1 MKNAAFILSMLLLL
15 GACKEKTEEPP
26 VQESFQG
33 LKFSS
38 PGSLTINMVHKF
50 NAAALKQN
58 IDYITAAGDTISI
71 EQLRYYFSNV
81 QLKNETGTWVNLGNY
96 HLIDIENL
104 TSGNMNITNVPAGT
118 YSRIRFFIGVDSTAN
133 SSGAQEG
140 ALNPAN
146 DMFWSWNTG
155 YIFFRLKGKFNG
167 NNALSLDI
175 GGLANLSVVECDL
188 SLFRQQAKA
197 IAINTE
203 FNLADV
209 FTTPTNYSLRTMPAM
224 IHSASS
230 EGAPVLRD
238 NIETGVFT
246 ITSVQ

>member
-1 MKNAAFILSMLLLL
+1 MKNAVFILSMLLLL
-15 GACKEKTEEPP
+15 GACKEEPAKPAEEG
-26 VQESFQG
+26 FNG
-33 LKFSS
+33 IRYTAT
-38 PGSLTINMVHKF
+38 GSLGINVVHKF
-50 NAAALKQN
+50 NTADLKQN
-58 IDYITAAGDTISI
+58 TDYVTAAGDTISI

-81 QLKNETGTWVNLGNY
+81 QLKNADGIWVNLGNY
-96 HLIDIENL
+96 NLLDIEDAA
-104 TSGNMNITNVPAGT
+104 SMKVAITNVPAGT
-118 YSRIRFFIGVDSTAN
+118 YNKIRFYIGVDSVAN

-167 NNALSLDI
+167 NNPLALDI
-175 GGLANLSVVECDL
+175 GGIANLPVIEADL
-188 SLFRQQAKA
+188 ASFKQKSNA
-197 IAINTE
+197 ITINTE

-209 FTTPTNYSLRTMPAM
+209 FTTPTNYNLRTMPSM

-238 NIETGVFT
+238 NIQSGVFV